1 MTKILPS
8 TADVPLSV
16 HVLEGIAQGRPLR
29 DTAALILRDLGRRM
43 PDGTACVLEADD
55 RQGTARLVAAPSLPP
70 TTSAALKRGVSVHH
84 CTLCQTALQ
93 HDEGVRVDLSTG
105 TPASVHEAWR
115 PVLEHT
121 DATTCWVQP
130 LQDENRT
137 LGILVVLGAPPDVDE
152 EREMRVETALAA
164 RLLRAALQHDTRM
177 EALQERKERFRQVT
191 ETMQEVFW
199 LRTSE
204 KVLYISP
211 SFETVW
217 GRPREDLYADPDAYL
232 NDVHR
237 DDVEHVREACDRML
251 RDHEALDLTYRIVRE
266 GGDQR
271 WVHARFRPVQGR
283 FSETRFAGILRD
295 VTETI
300 ENARRLRLS
309 EQTYRGL
316 IDQATDA
323 IYVQSADGRFL
334 DVSAGAVEMYGY
346 DRDVLIGKTPAF
358 LSPPGHNDLDRV
370 QQKFQQ
376 ALAGSPQR
384 LEFWGQRVDG
394 TVFPKDIRL
403 QRAEYFG
410 EPVVVAFALDIS
422 ERKATENA
430 LRESEKRYR
439 LLAENVKD
447 VVMLHDREGG
457 TLWASPSVETILGRA
472 PDEACALSAYDV
484 AHPDDLDDLSMYYE
498 LLLSGKNPGPITHRV
513 RHANGHYVWMETLVQ
528 PIYEEEGEVVR
539 LQSCSRDVTERVRQ
553 QRELREAKR
562 LAEDADRLKSAML
575 ANMSHEIRT
584 PLTAVIGFAEV
595 LREEADPAQQ
605 HIARL
610 VHDSSRRLMR
620 TLDSVLQLSK
630 LEAGLVE
637 LDAGTVHLDAEIQ
650 EAVDFHRP
658 QAKAKRVALE
668 LDVRATEP
676 VVGRWDAGALHR
688 VVDNLLSNAIKF
700 TEPGGTTRIAVRQ
713 TDTEVQLLVEDTGI
727 GIDADFLPHIF
738 EPFKQESAGMRRS
751 HEGSGLGLAIVH
763 RLVEMM
769 DGAIEV
775 ESKKNQG
782 TTFTVTLPFS
792 ST

>member
-1 MTKILPS
+1 MTEILPS
-8 TADVPLSV
+8 TADTPLSV
-16 HVLEGIAQGRPLR
+16 HVLEGIAQGRPFR
-29 DTAALILRDLGRRM
+29 DITSMILQDLEKRIPGGAACLLTAN
-43 PDGTACVLEADD
+43 D
-55 RQGTARLVAAPSLPP
+55 RQGTARLVAAPSLPAG
-70 TTSAALKRGVSVHH
+70 TRAALECGVSLHH
-84 CTLCQTALQ
+84 CTLCQAALQ
-93 HDEGVRVDLSTG
+93 HPEGTRLDVQ
-105 TPASVHEAWR
+105 SVAPTSIHDAWH
-115 PVLEHT
+115 PVLEHA
-121 DATTCWVQP
+121 DATTCWAQP

-137 LGILVVLGAPPDVDE
+137 LGILVVVGASPDVDE
-152 EREMRVETALAA
+152 EHEIHVQTALAA

-199 LRTSE
+199 LRTADE
-204 KVLYISP
+204 VLYISP

-237 DDVEHVREACDRML
+237 DDVEHVRASCDRML
-251 RDHEALDLTYRIVRE
+251 RDHEALDLTYRIVRDR
-266 GGDQR
+266 GDQR

-323 IYVQSADGRFL
+323 IYVLDAEGRFL
-334 DVSAGAVEMYGY
+334 DVSAGAVQMYGY
-346 DRDVLIGKTPAF
+346 DRDVIIGKTPAF
-358 LSPPGHNDLDRV
+358 LSPSGRNDFEELDSKLQR
-370 QQKFQQ
+370 
-376 ALAGSPQR
+376 ALDGTPQR
-384 LEFWGQRVDG
+384 IEFWGQRADG
-394 TVFPKDIRL
+394 TVFPKDVRL
-403 QRAEYFG
+403 QRANYFG

-422 ERKATENA
+422 DRKATENA
-430 LRESEKRYR
+430 LRESKKRYR

-457 TLWASPSVETILGRA
+457 TLWASPSVETILGRT

-484 AHPDDLDDLSMYYE
+484 AHPDDLDDLSMYHE

-513 RHANGHYVWMETLVQ
+513 RHADGHYVWMETLVQ

-553 QRELREAKR
+553 QQELREAKR

-605 HIARL
+605 HIAGL

-658 QAKAKRVALE
+658 QAEAKRVALE

-676 VVGRWDAGALHR
+676 VVSRWDAGALHR

-700 TEPGGTTRIAVRQ
+700 TEPGGTTRIVVRQ

-763 RLVEMM
+763 RLVEMV

-775 ESKKNQG
+775 ESKKNEG

-792 ST
+792 SA